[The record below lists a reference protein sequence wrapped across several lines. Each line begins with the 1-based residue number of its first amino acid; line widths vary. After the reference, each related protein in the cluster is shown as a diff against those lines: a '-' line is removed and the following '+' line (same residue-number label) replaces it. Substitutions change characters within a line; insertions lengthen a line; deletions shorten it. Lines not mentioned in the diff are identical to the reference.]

1 MKLLQAKK
9 EAEARELEERRLA
22 EFRRLEEERRFK
34 ESQRIREIEYDTEQL
49 RLKARL
55 EEQDE
60 ENRDSESLVN
70 RLRDFDGDEK
80 EDHKFA
86 VIPVRQRRQTTR
98 ICLRKG
104 DVEAQI

>member
-9 EAEARELEERRLA
+9 EAEARELEELRLA
-22 EFRRLEEERRFK
+22 EEERRFK
-34 ESQRIREIEYDTEQL
+34 ESQRIREIVYDIEQL

-55 EEQDE
+55 EEEDE

-98 ICLRKG
+98 ICRRKLRGMLKHKF
-104 DVEAQI
+104 